1 MASNVIPPLF
11 ELNSLFDDALLRAE
25 ADFVD
30 RFDKM
35 LGIGAKGTLL
45 VTLLGSLT
53 LDQRLLFCEVYL
65 HVVLVCRCCLKQLI
79 D

>member
-1 MASNVIPPLF
+1 
-11 ELNSLFDDALLRAE
+11 LRAEAEAEAE

-53 LDQRLLFCEVYL
+53 
-65 HVVLVCRCCLKQLI
+65 H
-79 D
+79 